1 MGKGVKRTR
10 RSWGFRRQLRFLQN
24 VVVVSPL
31 RHADAVHTDGAAAL
45 LRLRSG
51 INDSF
56 SYMSFLIA
64 YLCCA
69 RLCGRNT
76 NKKTPSKHGLIHAR
90 KRLHISNKRGCGQH
104 KSAEFYLLCSALLC
118 SALLCSAVSIWRLFH
133 PCQPLILKISRDPQ
147 GHRPGRP
154 LCGGSFG

>member
-90 KRLHISNKRGCGQH
+90 KRLYISNKRGCGQH
-104 KSAEFYLLCSALLC
+104 KRAEFYLLC